1 MLMYL
6 YTMSIALVEVL
17 LLLLVSATFIFS
29 KNYGIRSKTL
39 LLYVTSE
46 EAGGQ

>member
-17 LLLLVSATFIFS
+17 LLLLVSAIFYFS
-29 KNYGIRSKTL
+29 KKEMELNVRPCNCI
-39 LLYVTSE
+39 VTSE
-46 EAGGQ
+46 EAP